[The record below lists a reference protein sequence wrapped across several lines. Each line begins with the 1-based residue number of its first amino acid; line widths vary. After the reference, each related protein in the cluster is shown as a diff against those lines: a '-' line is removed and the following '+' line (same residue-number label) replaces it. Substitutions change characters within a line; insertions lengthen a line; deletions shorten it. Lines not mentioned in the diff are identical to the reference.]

1 MKLLLMLTK
10 YMMPDGTIVDIK
22 DPNEFIEAKVGR
34 EDAEL
39 VQEIMQSGITPVFIG
54 SVVNTKTGLKIG

>member
-1 MKLLLMLTK
+1 MLTK